1 MKCDKIHALEIFNTN
16 QIRPKASILTSSSK
30 GGHAPTL
37 STMPLAWQKGDR
49 SLTINILR
57 FLSFLPTFSVGSI

>member
-1 MKCDKIHALEIFNTN
+1 MKCGKIHALQIFKIQ

-37 STMPLAWQKGDR
+37 SRGEGA
-49 SLTINILR
+49 LTINILR
-57 FLSFLPTFSVGSI
+57 FLKFLPTFSVSPN